1 MGFGLIYLH
10 VKTLYDYQTYHKAEE
25 EAPLTVNINHMNILQ
40 TREYIHGAT
49 KMWTPLKFKQS
60 IASKDA
66 YELVLSLHHTYR

>member
-49 KMWTPLKFKQS
+49 KM
-60 IASKDA
+60 
-66 YELVLSLHHTYR
+66 